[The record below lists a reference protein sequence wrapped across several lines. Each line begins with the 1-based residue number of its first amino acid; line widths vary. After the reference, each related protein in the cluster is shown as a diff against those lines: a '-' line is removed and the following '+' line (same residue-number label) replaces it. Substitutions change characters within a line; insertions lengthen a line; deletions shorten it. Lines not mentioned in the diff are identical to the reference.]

1 MVALLLKTFKYQQK
15 ETFMTLSSIILTILA
30 IICFGFTLLHYLY
43 IKQDRRTVEDIKRL
57 HDRCAENSKAY
68 LRLEARITTLEK
80 GNQS

>member
-1 MVALLLKTFKYQQK
+1 MAALLLKTFKYQQK

-30 IICFGFTLLHYLY
+30 IICFGFTLLHYLSLR
-43 IKQDRRTVEDIKRL
+43 QDRRTVEDIKRL

-80 GNQS
+80 GNQP